1 MTVKISIEFEN
12 AEAAIVALGKLT
24 GIATAA
30 PKAERKGRSDKGQ
43 ARGPRGG
50 AEPKAEGGAAGAP
63 AGNLAGSA
71 PAAPPAAAPSEASK
85 QSTAPQGDPKVETQ
99 PQADDPAAP
108 GGAPSAPATTPA
120 PSEQDAQAALEK
132 LFNAAPPIGGIES
145 ARDVMARFGVKRL
158 RDLPANQRGEFIAL
172 AESVL
177 KGGKP

>member
-63 AGNLAGSA
+63 AGNPTGSA
-71 PAAPPAAAPSEASK
+71 PVAPPAAAPSEASR

-99 PQADDPAAP
+99 PQAVAPAAP
-108 GGAPSAPATTPA
+108 GGAPSAPAA
-120 PSEQDAQAALEK
+120 SVPSEQDAQAALEK

-172 AESVL
+172 AEKVL
-177 KGGKP
+177 AGGKP